1 MEIIKFNKET
11 NIFVYGMSGSGKD
24 TVANF
29 LRDNYN
35 FMKLRIAGT
44 IKQYVYETYGFK
56 SLEEFEQVKRINSEV
71 RIAHNAFGNYYDK
84 NAMQLS
90 NNLASLNRLQNLID
104 RKAFEFDM
112 IKDFDKSN
120 VCICDARCIEEIEML
135 LNAGWYGIFL
145 NRTTNEYKDSTHR
158 TEQPIYEQD
167 SFKTFIELYVKQ
179 CYFIDNSN
187 AGFNNWVNL
196 VPENTSTDHLLWT
209 DGTNEGL
216 YNSVKTI
223 LSDI

>member
-1 MEIIKFNKET
+1 MGKKF

-24 TVANF
+24 TIANF
-29 LRDNYN
+29 LRDNCN

-56 SLEEFEQVKRINSEV
+56 SLEEFEQAKRINSEV
-71 RIAHNAFGNYYDK
+71 RIAHNVFGNYYDK
-84 NAMQLS
+84 NAMHLS
-90 NNLASLNRLQNLID
+90 NNWGSLNRLQNIID
-104 RKAFEFDM
+104 RKALEFDM
-112 IKDFDKSN
+112 IRNSDKLN
-120 VCICDARCIEEIEML
+120 MCICDARCIGEVEIL

-158 TEQPIYEQD
+158 TEQPIYESC
-167 SFKTFIELYVKQ
+167 SFKSFIELYVKQ

-196 VPENTSTDHLLWT
+196 VPENTPTDHFLWT
-209 DGTNEGL
+209 DGTNEEL

-223 LSDI
+223 LSNI